1 MSKRSCLSI
10 SVLVSLMIGLALAT
24 QAGAQ
29 QFPILDDIANRVV
42 QKYQTM
48 TCEQLWEQKGK
59 PKGDLEQR
67 LVQQL
72 RENSAMRDE
81 FFRRVSVPIVTKMF
95 ECGVIP

>member
-1 MSKRSCLSI
+1 MKRFCLLTTLSMI
-10 SVLVSLMIGLALAT
+10 SGLLFIGVAA
-24 QAGAQ
+24 AGAQ
-29 QFPILDDIANRVV
+29 QFPILDDIASKVV

-48 TCEQLWEQKGK
+48 TCEQLWQEKGK

-67 LVQQL
+67 LVAQL

-95 ECGVIP
+95 ECGIIP

>member
-1 MSKRSCLSI
+1 MKRFCRLTTLSMI
-10 SVLVSLMIGLALAT
+10 SALLVTGA
-24 QAGAQ
+24 AGAQ
-29 QFPILDDIANRVV
+29 QFPILDDIASKVV

-48 TCEQLWEQKGK
+48 TCEQLWQEKGK

-67 LVQQL
+67 LVAQL